1 MVNALIALQI
11 DEKQRFKK
19 QIEICKKSI
28 NRLIVENK
36 NDAYCQPCVSPVWDT
51 GWMGHVL
58 MEKGNENVKD
68 IVTWF
73 LKKEIKINGDWSF
86 QRKNVNPGGWAF
98 QFNNDYYP
106 DVDDTALVG
115 MFLDRYNRKEKN
127 KRLQI
132 VLREQ
137 ENGLSLCSQKMEDG
151 GAFDIDNDK
160 YYLNYIPFADH
171 GALLD
176 PPTVDV
182 SARCLSFLIQQNDK
196 KVIQVF
202 KRLKIYFVRT
212 GERWKLVWQV
222 GY

>member
-1 MVNALIALQI
+1 MPKVFSRTFKKKCIEDVYSWTLDRLNGEDGLGGIFPAMVNALIALQI

-86 QRKNVNPGGWAF
+86 QRK
-98 QFNNDYYP
+98 
-106 DVDDTALVG
+106 
-115 MFLDRYNRKEKN
+115 M
-127 KRLQI
+127 
-132 VLREQ
+132 
-137 ENGLSLCSQKMEDG
+137 
-151 GAFDIDNDK
+151 
-160 YYLNYIPFADH
+160 
-171 GALLD
+171 
-176 PPTVDV
+176 
-182 SARCLSFLIQQNDK
+182 
-196 KVIQVF
+196 
-202 KRLKIYFVRT
+202 
-212 GERWKLVWQV
+212 
-222 GY
+222 

>member
-73 LKKEIKINGDWSF
+73 LKKEIKINGD
-86 QRKNVNPGGWAF
+86 
-98 QFNNDYYP
+98 
-106 DVDDTALVG
+106 
-115 MFLDRYNRKEKN
+115 
-127 KRLQI
+127 
-132 VLREQ
+132 
-137 ENGLSLCSQKMEDG
+137 
-151 GAFDIDNDK
+151 
-160 YYLNYIPFADH
+160 
-171 GALLD
+171 
-176 PPTVDV
+176 
-182 SARCLSFLIQQNDK
+182 
-196 KVIQVF
+196 
-202 KRLKIYFVRT
+202 
-212 GERWKLVWQV
+212 
-222 GY
+222 